1 MSRRVSTKVGASA
14 VVIALAFAGA
24 LSACGDDSDD
34 AGDSGDSSDTAF
46 TRSAVNPWQWS
57 VDLGFNQGELVS
69 GATTTLHLAGQ
80 SAMSSDGQPM
90 HDGDMAAQIELA
102 LDNLEEVL
110 AEAGMDL
117 GDVVHLNI
125 YTTDVD
131 TLFTNY
137 GLIAGRLGAAGVNPP
152 GSLLGVSRLAFP
164 ELMVELEATAQ
175 Q

>member
-1 MSRRVSTKVGASA
+1 MSRRVSTKVRAGA
-14 VVIALAFAGA
+14 VIVALAFSAA
-24 LSACGDDSDD
+24 LAACGDD
-34 AGDSGDSSDTAF
+34 AGDSSDSSSDAGF
-46 TRSAVNPWQWS
+46 MRSAVNPWQWS

-80 SAMSSDGQPM
+80 SAMSSDGRPM

-102 LDNLEEVL
+102 LDNLETVL

-131 TLFTNY
+131 SLFANY
-137 GLIAGRLGAAGVNPP
+137 GIIAERLGVAGVNPP
-152 GSLLGVSRLAFP
+152 GSLLGVTRLAFP

-175 Q
+175 K